1 MTFTRLYIALIIL
14 IIEISP
20 VTARGGNID
29 RIRCY
34 RRTPSA
40 TPNLHDCRNA
50 AQSIP
55 RSSEESPSE
64 FIYWPLKFME
74 GDCVLIIEPPSSQ
87 LGQMPMNASQIDWSH
102 INYVIWNLWGT
113 CFDPT
118 GQIHRIPALTG
129 AVKTHGWEVDKA
141 NRTSI
146 ISIKLASRPG
156 ARVWTGYEWVGG
168 RNLNRLG

>member
-1 MTFTRLYIALIIL
+1 MILTRLYIALFIF

-20 VTARGGNID
+20 VTARGGNTD

-50 AQSIP
+50 AQSVP
-55 RSSEESPSE
+55 RASEESPSE
-64 FIYWPLKFME
+64 FIHWPLRFME
-74 GDCVLIIEPPSSQ
+74 GDCVLIIDLPSSR
-87 LGQMPMNASQIDWSH
+87 LGHTPKNASQIDWSH
-102 INYVIWNLWGT
+102 INHVIWNLWRT
-113 CFDPT
+113 CFDPA
-118 GQIHRIPALTG
+118 GQIHPIPALTG

-146 ISIKLASRPG
+146 VSIKLASRPG
-156 ARVWTGYEWVGG
+156 ARVWTGYDWVWR
-168 RNLNRLG
+168 RNLNRFG